1 MPKTSGEEEKEMTE
15 KGLCNYRRII
25 VAMFGLLAVIC
36 GNEPEI
42 AMTDMAMACFLDWI
56 LQPENY
62 WRLIPPQA

>member
-1 MPKTSGEEEKEMTE
+1 MT
-15 KGLCNYRRII
+15 KKKLRLYRRII

-42 AMTDMAMACFLDWI
+42 AMTDMAMVVFLDWI

>member
-1 MPKTSGEEEKEMTE
+1 MTQKTLSI
-15 KGLCNYRRII
+15 YRRII

-42 AMTDMAMACFLDWI
+42 AMTDMAMVVLLDWI

-62 WRLIPPQA
+62 WGLIPPQG

>member
-1 MPKTSGEEEKEMTE
+1 MTKKE
-15 KGLCNYRRII
+15 LRNYRRII
-25 VAMFGLLAVIC
+25 VAMLGLLAVIC

-42 AMTDMAMACFLDWI
+42 AMTDMAMVVFLDWI

>member
-1 MPKTSGEEEKEMTE
+1 MTKKE
-15 KGLCNYRRII
+15 LSSYRRMI
-25 VAMFGLLAVIC
+25 VVMLGILAVIC

-42 AMTDMAMACFLDWI
+42 AMTDMAMVVFLDWI

>member
-1 MPKTSGEEEKEMTE
+1 MTKKE
-15 KGLCNYRRII
+15 LRNYRRII
-25 VAMFGLLAVIC
+25 VAMLGLLAVIC

-42 AMTDMAMACFLDWI
+42 AMTDMAMVVFLDGI

>member
-1 MPKTSGEEEKEMTE
+1 MTQKTLSI
-15 KGLCNYRRII
+15 YRRII

-42 AMTDMAMACFLDWI
+42 AMTDMAMVVLLDWI

-62 WRLIPPQA
+62 WRLIPPQG